1 MISDTLEAN
10 NNANNIK
17 TLHVSNLFDSKSFLE
32 SFLRK
37 SKTISISQRNG
48 YFGYGGPLL
57 KIHDMR
63 ADILG

>member
-37 SKTISISQRNG
+37 SKTVSISQRNG
-48 YFGYGGPLL
+48 YFGYRGPLL
-57 KIHDMR
+57 KIPDMR